1 MLDSNTVT
9 LMDSLVGPILDA
21 ESRELNRKLTRA
33 AEQTAQA
40 GLAGSGLAQTRQII
54 VHHDHHKEL
63 AAAVWSAMLRVL
75 NEAHVTPYPE
85 LAGDLKRK
93 FEAYL
98 AASANRIRSSMVAF
112 SLGLGQPG
120 PKETFDGICEEIRAK
135 YSAEI
140 QLHCHRAAAELKKQ
154 QETHVAMNITYN
166 LTGEN
171 PRVNI
176 NSTDY
181 SINSTNAGPIFG
193 HLVEAIRTGV
203 PDQGLRDQLIGKT
216 RDLESAVADKH
227 RYLRLYKEFMAVVAD
242 HVTVI
247 GPFIPAL
254 AQYLTL

>member
-1 MLDSNTVT
+1 MLAVDDESLMDILVHPLLDS
-9 LMDSLVGPILDA
+9 DGP
-21 ESRELNRKLTRA
+21 ELNRKITKA
-33 AEQTAQA
+33 AERAVVSGFA
-40 GLAGSGLAQTRQII
+40 GPVLQIT
-54 VHHDHHKEL
+54 VSNEHYREL
-63 AAAVWSAMLRVL
+63 AAAVWGAMLRVL
-75 NEAHVTPYPE
+75 NEAHVAPYPE

-93 FEAYL
+93 LEAYL

-112 SLGLGQPG
+112 SEGVGHPG

-140 QLHCHRAAAELKKQ
+140 QLHCHRAAVELKKQ
-154 QETHVAMNITYN
+154 QGTHVAMNITYN

-203 PDQGLRDQLIGKT
+203 PDQGLRNQLIGKT
-216 RDLESAVADKH
+216 RDLESAIADKQ
-227 RYLRLYKEFMAVVAD
+227 RYLQLYKEFMAVVAD

-254 AQYLTL
+254 AQYLTP